1 MISEKLNDLSKQIR
15 SPVPFWFLN
24 GHVDEGQIIQEFEM
38 MAEKGIEDVIVH
50 PRYGL
55 QAEYLSDDWFEIFGW
70 CVREAKKHGMHVWIY
85 DELNWPSGTAGMS
98 VQKIDPNYRSKY
110 LSVDRK
116 PLREIDLNVFEPG
129 VCIIAANIEGGSV
142 TKTKLLED
150 LNALLS
156 LTGDWHIFNCK
167 LRYDPYYIDTLSQ
180 DAVDCFKRVT
190 YEEYYKRFDAE
201 FGKTIRA
208 AFTDEP
214 SIYWVSV
221 GYDDWNL
228 PYTDDFF
235 ETFESRYGY
244 NPRPMIP
251 YIFYPGRDPA
261 TGLSMAAF
269 RADYWEHAGYLFNQ
283 RYHGTL
289 SNWCREHG
297 IIYTGHNNHEEPLRY
312 QIRFQGN
319 MFGTMRTMDIPGVDH
334 LGKQTLGNHWISIIG
349 HKICSSEAHISG
361 KARCMSESF
370 GVMEWDTTFENLK
383 RVTDWQFALG
393 INLLVPHAIYHTI
406 SGMTKRECPPSF
418 FYQSP
423 HWEDFD
429 EFSKYI
435 RRLEDMLTG
444 GRHICKVAVMYPS
457 TGLWAGYQPDRKTTE
472 FEHTDNFLNSL
483 CLELIRNQIDFDLLD
498 FRALREA
505 KLEDSKLMLADEVYE
520 VLIVPAA
527 PYLRREEV
535 ARLTEIVRSGVNT
548 TFFYRLMEPIEH
560 NMPDAM
566 RGASF
571 VRTEELVS
579 FVEILKRQVNHDIQ
593 IVGGGAEDIMTYR
606 REKDS
611 RKITFLLNRS
621 DKHRKVVAL
630 LKDYPD
636 PAVFDPESGEYT
648 KLEGRESGPKLQ
660 VQLRFQPNQSYFI
673 VSGVADAKNAKDL
686 SGEPSPIALRDLQ
699 VEVPFNVASIY
710 HFCYRPSSE
719 CSTAEDVFA
728 SGNASTP
735 TFEPKEVDVR
745 TNPRYLPVNWDPN
758 PPDFTQHAGC
768 YEAEIE
774 INFDPA
780 AIRMIVDKDFSECEV
795 YVNGKQVELQP
806 CWTSLASK
814 HSPNGSTLASKLAN
828 LKSQP
833 FLTDFQDVCADIGHL
848 LKRGTNHF
856 RVISP
861 TKLSEPLRLVG
872 DFRVRIEGTKV
883 VLLEPGYVNPFGLEQ
898 DYPFYSGTIVY
909 RAHFDLDKKY
919 SALILNLHDVRD
931 TATVWVNGRFAGKR
945 LWAPYVV
952 DITDLAQT
960 GLNILEI
967 EIRNNMANLINGN
980 PRLLGLTNPPTIAGF
995 E

>member
-1 MISEKLNDLSKQIR
+1 
-15 SPVPFWFLN
+15 
-24 GHVDEGQIIQEFEM
+24 M
-38 MAEKGIEDVIVH
+38 MAKKGIEDVIVH

-55 QAEYLSDDWFEIFGW
+55 QAKYLSDDWFAIFEW

-110 LSVDRK
+110 LSVDQK

-129 VCIIAANIEGGSV
+129 LCVVAANIEGGSI

-150 LNALLS
+150 LNALVS
-156 LTGDWHIFNCK
+156 LTGNWQIFNCK
-167 LRYDPYYIDTLSQ
+167 LCYDPYYIDTLSQ

-190 YEEYYKRFDAE
+190 YEEYYKRFGAE

-251 YIFYPGRDPA
+251 YIFYPGRDPV

-334 LGKQTLGNHWISIIG
+334 LGKQTLGNYWISIIG

-383 RVTDWQFALG
+383 RVADWQFALG

-429 EFSKYI
+429 EFGNYI

-444 GRHICKVAVMYPS
+444 GKHVCKVAVMYPS
-457 TGLWAGYQPDRKTTE
+457 TGLWAGYQPDRQTTD

-483 CLELIRNQIDFDLLD
+483 CLELIKNQIDFDLLD
-498 FRALREA
+498 FGALSEA
-505 KLEDSKLMLADEVYE
+505 KLEDGKLILADETYE
-520 VLIVPAA
+520 VLIVPVAS
-527 PYLRREEV
+527 YLRRKEV
-535 ARLTEIVRSGVNT
+535 ARLTEIVRSGVST

-579 FVEILKRQVNHDIQ
+579 FVDILKRQVNHDIQ
-593 IVGGGAEDIMTYR
+593 LVGGGVDDIMTYR
-606 REKDS
+606 REKDG

-621 DKHRKVVAL
+621 DKHRKVVAIL
-630 LKDYPD
+630 NDYPE
-636 PAVFDPESGEYT
+636 PAIFNPETGDYT
-648 KLEGRESGPKLQ
+648 RLECREIGPKLQ
-660 VQLRFQPNQSYFI
+660 AQLRFQPNQSYFI
-673 VSGVADAKNAKDL
+673 VSKVTDAKNAKDL
-686 SGEPSPIALRDLQ
+686 SSEPVPIALKDLQ

-710 HFCYRPSSE
+710 HFGYHPLSE
-719 CSTAEDVFA
+719 YSA
-728 SGNASTP
+728 SGNPLSGQASIP
-735 TFEPKEVDVR
+735 DFEPKKVDVR

-758 PPDFTQHAGC
+758 PPDFAQYAGC
-768 YEAEIE
+768 YETEIE
-774 INFDPA
+774 INLDPS
-780 AIRMIVDKDFSECEV
+780 AIRMVVDKDFSECEV
-795 YVNGKQVELQP
+795 YVNGTKVDLLP
-806 CWTSLASK
+806 CSQLL
-814 HSPNGSTLASKLAN
+814 STRQSTEGDALVYKLAD

-833 FLTDFQDVCADIGHL
+833 FLTDFQDVYADVGRL
-848 LKRGTNHF
+848 LKRGTNQI

-861 TKLSEPLRLVG
+861 TKLSEPIRLVG
-872 DFRVRIEGTKV
+872 DFRVRIDGTKV
-883 VLLEPGYVNPFGLEQ
+883 ILLEPGDLNPFRLEQ
-898 DYPFYSGTIVY
+898 DYPFYSGTILY
-909 RAHFDLDKKY
+909 RARFDLDKEY

-931 TATVWVNGRFAGKR
+931 TATVWINGRSAGKR
-945 LWAPYVV
+945 LWAPYTIDVV
-952 DITDLAQT
+952 EFAQIGSNT
-960 GLNILEI
+960 LEI
-967 EIRNNMANLINGN
+967 EIRNNMVNLIQGN
-980 PRLLGLTNPPTIAGF
+980 PRALGLTKMPTIAGF
-995 E
+995 K

>member
-24 GHVDEGQIIQEFEM
+24 GYVEEQHIVKEFDM
-38 MAEKGIEDVIVH
+38 MAENGIEDVIVH

-55 QAEYLSDDWFEIFGW
+55 QTEYLSDDWFEIFGW
-70 CVREAKKHGMHVWIY
+70 CIREAKKHNMHVWIY

-98 VQKIDPNYRSKY
+98 VQKINPNYRSKY
-110 LSVDRK
+110 LSVDQK
-116 PLREIDLNVFEPG
+116 PVREIDVNLFEPG
-129 VCIIAANIEGGSV
+129 VCVIAANIEGGSV

-150 LNALLS
+150 LNSLLS
-156 LTGDWHIFNCK
+156 LTGDWQIFNCK
-167 LRYDPYYIDTLSQ
+167 LCYDPYYIDTLSQ
-180 DAVDCFKRVT
+180 DAVDCFKRLT
-190 YEEYYKRFDAE
+190 YEEYYKRFGAE

-214 SIYWVSV
+214 SIYWVSI

-251 YIFYPGRDPA
+251 YLFYPGRDPM

-269 RADYWEHAGYLFNQ
+269 RADYWEHVGYLFNQ

-289 SNWCREHG
+289 SNWCRKHN

-319 MFGTMRTMDIPGVDH
+319 MFDTMRKMDIPGVDH

-370 GVMEWDTTFENLK
+370 GVTEWDTTFENLK
-383 RVTDWQFALG
+383 RVVDWQFALG

-423 HWEDFD
+423 HWEDFGD
-429 EFSKYI
+429 FSVYI
-435 RRLEDMLTG
+435 RRLEEMLTG
-444 GRHICKVAVMYPS
+444 GKHICKVAVMYPS

-472 FEHTDNFLNSL
+472 FEHIDNFLNSL

-498 FRALREA
+498 FNALLEA
-505 KLEDSKLMLADEVYE
+505 KLEDSKLILADEIYE

-548 TFFYRLMEPIEH
+548 TLFYRLMEPIEH
-560 NMPDAM
+560 NMPDTM
-566 RGASF
+566 RGANF

-579 FVEILKRQVNHDIQ
+579 FVDILKRQVNHDIQ
-593 IVGGGAEDIMTYR
+593 ILGGGAEDIMTYR
-606 REKDS
+606 REKDG

-621 DKHRKVVAL
+621 EKHRKVVTI
-630 LKDYPD
+630 LKDYPN
-636 PAVFDPESGEYT
+636 PAVFDPETGDYI
-648 KLEGRESGPKLQ
+648 KLEGREIGPKLQ
-660 VQLRFQPNQSYFI
+660 LQLRFQPNQSYFI
-673 VSGVADAKNAKDL
+673 VSGTTDAKNAKNL
-686 SGEPSPIALRDLQ
+686 SSEPTPITIRDLQ

-710 HFCYRPSSE
+710 HFYYRPFPQ
-719 CSTAEDVFA
+719 CSAGKEPFLPDH
-728 SGNASTP
+728 NSTP
-735 TFEPKEVDVR
+735 DFEPKKVDVR

-758 PPDFTQHAGC
+758 PLDFAQYAGC
-768 YEAEIE
+768 YETEIE
-774 INFDPA
+774 ISLDPNG
-780 AIRMIVDKDFSECEV
+780 IRMVVDKDFSECEV
-795 YVNGKQVELQP
+795 YINGMRVELQP
-806 CWTSLASK
+806 CCISIESY
-814 HSPNGSTLASKLAN
+814 SSTKGKALASKLAN

-833 FLTDFQDVCADIGHL
+833 FLTDFQDLHAQIGHI
-848 LKRGTNHF
+848 LKRGTNIF
-856 RVISP
+856 CVISP

-872 DFRVRIEGTKV
+872 NFRVHIEGTKV
-883 VLLEPGYVNPFGLEQ
+883 VLSEPREINPFGLEQ
-898 DYPFYSGTIVY
+898 DYPFYSGTIFY
-909 RAHFDLDKKY
+909 KARFNLNKKY
-919 SALILNLHDVRD
+919 SALILNLHDVHD
-931 TATVWVNGRFAGKR
+931 TATIWVNGCFVGKR
-945 LWAPYVV
+945 LWAPYAF
-952 DITDLAQT
+952 DIADLAKIGSNT
-960 GLNILEI
+960 LDI
-967 EIRNNMANLINGN
+967 EIRNNMSNLIHGN
-980 PRLLGLTNPPTIAGF
+980 PRPLGLKRPPTIAGF